1 MGNLLKVCDKSEIVG
16 EQQVEFSLADSRRA
30 NKSIMPEKSKN
41 QADRI
46 LKQME
51 ESYQKL
57 EKVLNAFNRMP

>member
-1 MGNLLKVCDKSEIVG
+1 MGNLLKVCDKSEIEAG
-16 EQQVEFSLADSRRA
+16 QQVKFGLANPRRG
-30 NKSIMPEKSKN
+30 NKSIMPEKAKN

-46 LKQME
+46 LKEME

>member
-1 MGNLLKVCDKSEIVG
+1 MNNLLKAGNKIKIKEGQAEKVS
-16 EQQVEFSLADSRRA
+16 FSDLRKG
-30 NKSIMPEKSKN
+30 NKSIMPEKAKN

-46 LKQME
+46 LNEME